1 MDKSEIG
8 DLLSEKLDSEL
19 FTRVFPRNKEPQEH
33 LKHLIKSET
42 DNFNERIMNM
52 VKLWDQKIS
61 NLRNEL
67 NISSIYRK
75 LSTFSRKEEVEEKLQ
90 EIRDLNEETNGNIL
104 QLKIMIGKVGQ
115 MNDNVQ
121 TQIDTIY
128 NRQKEVNIGIRNV
141 NCLSCAIEPKKGH
154 SHGSDGRL
162 YRGLLLK

>member
-42 DNFNERIMNM
+42 DNFNERII
-52 VKLWDQKIS
+52 KLWDQKIS

-121 TQIDTIY
+121 T
-128 NRQKEVNIGIRNV
+128 
-141 NCLSCAIEPKKGH
+141 
-154 SHGSDGRL
+154 
-162 YRGLLLK
+162 